1 MQWKLDKIQMKPNEL
16 KELKTDFCKLESE
29 LAISRN
35 VNNKLTKQLILAE
48 RKCWA
53 NEQYSRRECLEISG
67 IPKSIQM
74 MT

>member
-1 MQWKLDKIQMKPNEL
+1 MKPNEL

-53 NEQYSRRECLEISG
+53 NEQYSHRECLEISG

>member
-1 MQWKLDKIQMKPNEL
+1 MQWKLDKIQMKSNEL